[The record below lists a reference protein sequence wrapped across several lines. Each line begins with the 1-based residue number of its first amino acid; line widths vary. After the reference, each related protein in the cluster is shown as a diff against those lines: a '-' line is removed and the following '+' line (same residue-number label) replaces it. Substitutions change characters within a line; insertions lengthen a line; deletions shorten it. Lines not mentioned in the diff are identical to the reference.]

1 MEELRF
7 IMQYIKRHK
16 WHYLAGIIT
25 LFVVDFANLYIPRI
39 TGTVTDGLTART
51 LDWNGVKSCLLGLL
65 LLGLTLAVGR
75 FLWRYF
81 LFGSARKIEKE
92 LRDDLFAH
100 LEKMSVDYFNENKT
114 GDLMT
119 RFTSDLNAIRMAIGM
134 AVISAFDATVMT
146 VMVIGQMMVY
156 VNVKL
161 TLLAL
166 IPMVVICGGTIYYGK
181 IIHSRYMERQEAVSD
196 LTDFV
201 QESFSGIR
209 VIKAFVREQAQLKA
223 FTKANERTREKNL
236 NLVRLQAVVMPLLEV
251 FIGISS
257 LVTLIYGGYLAIVG
271 EITLG
276 RFVAF
281 HQYVNMLVWP
291 MLACGD
297 AINTFAQG
305 GASIKRVRAVMEE
318 KPGVRDLLPGEIR
331 SGEPSSGGQPGE
343 GGQSL
348 ERKSDG
354 NSAADREVSGS
365 RREKTSLGQEDGG
378 VRRGKSAARAK
389 SRLEAVCREEKSP
402 AIQFPLT
409 GQITFSHLTY
419 THKGALQP
427 DLRDICL
434 EVPAGTTLAV
444 IGRTGSGKSTLVNL
458 MLHLYN
464 TERGMILL
472 DGRDINAIPLQELRR
487 QIAYVPQDNFLFSDT
502 LKANIAFGAEGQ
514 DMEKIVAATKAACIH
529 DSIMEFPDQYD
540 TIVGERGVT
549 LSGGQKQRS
558 SIARALMKDAPILIL
573 DDALSAVDTDTE
585 EKLLRNLREN
595 RQGKTTILIAHRI
608 STIQH
613 ADVILV
619 LDEGRAAEVG
629 DHAGLMEQKG
639 IYYEMFEKQQLEAAM
654 GEQRAALHREFGDEP
669 PQKETGQGAARADEP
684 SRKETGQGA
693 DQTDEPSRKETG
705 QGAVR
710 ADEPLR
716 KEAAAGAAL
725 APGKEAE

>member
-1 MEELRF
+1 MKEVRF

-16 WHYLAGIIT
+16 WHYFAGIIT
-25 LFVVDFANLYIPRI
+25 LFVVDFANLYIPRM
-39 TGTVTDGLTART
+39 TGTITDGLTAHT
-51 LDWNGVKSCLLGLL
+51 LDWEGVKRCLLGLL
-65 LLGLTLAVGR
+65 LLGLTLALGR

-92 LRDDLFAH
+92 LRNDMFAH

-181 IIHSRYMERQEAVSD
+181 VIHAKYMERQEAVSD
-196 LTDFV
+196 LTDYV

-209 VIKAFVREQAQLKA
+209 VIKAFVREQAQLAA
-223 FTKANERTREKNL
+223 FTRANEKTREKNL
-236 NLVRLQAVVMPLLEV
+236 NLVRLQAVVIPLLEV

-291 MLACGD
+291 MIACGD
-297 AINTFAQG
+297 AISTFAQG
-305 GASIKRVRAVMEE
+305 GASIKRVQAVMEQQPE
-318 KPGVRDLLPGEIR
+318 VCDGQLVSNLPKAE
-331 SGEPSSGGQPGE
+331 S
-343 GGQSL
+343 
-348 ERKSDG
+348 
-354 NSAADREVSGS
+354 
-365 RREKTSLGQEDGG
+365 
-378 VRRGKSAARAK
+378 
-389 SRLEAVCREEKSP
+389 
-402 AIQFPLT
+402 PLT
-409 GQITFSHLTY
+409 GQITFYHLTY
-419 THKGALQP
+419 THKGAPEP

-472 DGRDINAIPLQELRR
+472 DGRDINAIPLKSLRQ

-502 LKANIAFGAEGQ
+502 LKANIAFGVEGQ
-514 DMEKIVAATKAACIH
+514 DMEQIVAATTAACIH
-529 DSIMEFPDQYD
+529 DSIMEFPEGYE
-540 TIVGERGVT
+540 TVVGERGVT

-585 EKLLRNLREN
+585 EQLLRNLREN
-595 RQGKTTILIAHRI
+595 RKGKTTILIAHRI

-619 LDEGRAAEVG
+619 LEEGRAAEVG
-629 DHAGLMEQKG
+629 NHAQLMELKG

-654 GEQRAALHREFGDEP
+654 GEQRAALHREWDE
-669 PQKETGQGAARADEP
+669 QAT
-684 SRKETGQGA
+684 
-693 DQTDEPSRKETG
+693 
-705 QGAVR
+705 
-710 ADEPLR
+710 
-716 KEAAAGAAL
+716 
-725 APGKEAE
+725 GKEAE

>member
-1 MEELRF
+1 MEQLRF

-16 WHYLAGIIT
+16 WHYFAGIIT

-39 TGTVTDGLTART
+39 TGTITDGLTAHT
-51 LDWNGVKSCLLGLL
+51 LDWTGVKRCLLGLL
-65 LLGLTLAVGR
+65 LLGLTLALGR

-92 LRDDLFAH
+92 LRNDMFAH

-181 IIHSRYMERQEAVSD
+181 VIHAKYMERQEAVSD
-196 LTDFV
+196 LTDYV

-209 VIKAFVREQAQLKA
+209 VVKAFVREQAQLAA
-223 FTKANERTREKNL
+223 FTRANEKTREKNL
-236 NLVRLQAVVMPLLEV
+236 SLVRLQAVVMPLLEV

-291 MLACGD
+291 MIACGD
-297 AINTFAQG
+297 AISTFAQG
-305 GASIKRVRAVMEE
+305 GASIKRIQAVMEQQPE
-318 KPGVRDLLPGEIR
+318 VWD
-331 SGEPSSGGQPGE
+331 GQLVSNLSE
-343 GGQSL
+343 A
-348 ERKSDG
+348 ERKTES
-354 NSAADREVSGS
+354 
-365 RREKTSLGQEDGG
+365 
-378 VRRGKSAARAK
+378 
-389 SRLEAVCREEKSP
+389 
-402 AIQFPLT
+402 PLT

-419 THKGALQP
+419 THKGAPEP

-458 MLHLYN
+458 MLHLFN

-472 DGRDINAIPLQELRR
+472 DGRDINAIPLKSLRR

-502 LKANIAFGAEGQ
+502 LKANIAFGVEGQ
-514 DMEKIVAATKAACIH
+514 DMEQIVAATTAACIH
-529 DSIMEFPDQYD
+529 DSIMEFPEGYE
-540 TIVGERGVT
+540 TVVGERGVT

-585 EKLLRNLREN
+585 EQLLRNLREN
-595 RQGKTTILIAHRI
+595 RKGKTTILIAHRI

-619 LDEGRAAEVG
+619 LEEGRAAEVG
-629 DHAGLMEQKG
+629 NHAQLMELKG

-654 GEQRAALHREFGDEP
+654 GEQRAALHREWGDEFP
-669 PQKETGQGAARADEP
+669 RDDIPQDEQTP
-684 SRKETGQGA
+684 
-693 DQTDEPSRKETG
+693 DQAT
-705 QGAVR
+705 
-710 ADEPLR
+710 
-716 KEAAAGAAL
+716 
-725 APGKEAE
+725 GKEAE

>member
-1 MEELRF
+1 MEQLRF

-16 WHYLAGIIT
+16 WHYFAGIIT
-25 LFVVDFANLYIPRI
+25 LFVVDFANLYIPRM
-39 TGTVTDGLTART
+39 TGTITDGLTAHT
-51 LDWNGVKSCLLGLL
+51 LDWAGVKRCLLGLL
-65 LLGLTLAVGR
+65 LLGLTLALGR

-92 LRDDLFAH
+92 LRNDMFAH

-181 IIHSRYMERQEAVSD
+181 VIHAKYMERQEAVSD
-196 LTDFV
+196 LTDYV

-209 VIKAFVREQAQLKA
+209 VIKAFVREQAQLVA
-223 FTKANERTREKNL
+223 FTRANEKTREKNL
-236 NLVRLQAVVMPLLEV
+236 NLARLQAVVIPLLEV

-291 MLACGD
+291 MIACGD
-297 AINTFAQG
+297 AISTFAQG
-305 GASIKRVRAVMEE
+305 GASIKRVQAVMEQQPE
-318 KPGVRDLLPGEIR
+318 VWDGQLVADLPKAE
-331 SGEPSSGGQPGE
+331 SS
-343 GGQSL
+343 
-348 ERKSDG
+348 
-354 NSAADREVSGS
+354 
-365 RREKTSLGQEDGG
+365 
-378 VRRGKSAARAK
+378 
-389 SRLEAVCREEKSP
+389 
-402 AIQFPLT
+402 LT
-409 GQITFSHLTY
+409 GQITFSHLIY
-419 THKGALQP
+419 THKGAPEP

-472 DGRDINAIPLQELRR
+472 DGRDINTIPLKSLRR

-502 LKANIAFGAEGQ
+502 LKANIAFGVEGQ
-514 DMEKIVAATKAACIH
+514 DMERIVAATTAACIH
-529 DSIMEFPDQYD
+529 DSIMEFPEGYE
-540 TIVGERGVT
+540 TVVGERGVT

-585 EKLLRNLREN
+585 EQLLRNLREN
-595 RQGKTTILIAHRI
+595 RKGKTTILIAHRI

-619 LDEGRAAEVG
+619 LEEGRAAEVG
-629 DHAGLMEQKG
+629 NHAQLMELKG

-654 GEQRAALHREFGDEP
+654 GEQRAALHREFGDDI
-669 PQKETGQGAARADEP
+669 PQDDIPQDERTP
-684 SRKETGQGA
+684 
-693 DQTDEPSRKETG
+693 DQAT
-705 QGAVR
+705 
-710 ADEPLR
+710 
-716 KEAAAGAAL
+716 
-725 APGKEAE
+725 GKEAE